1 MAKLFN
7 IYNDQICSTMGG
19 SSDGENKQTQN
30 GVKIQV
36 ACTMTWQILA
46 TYTQQPTCEPQVSKI
61 RQTDALITRNRN
73 KFNQKAR
80 WRSKTRGFSL
90 HIVIALRWD
99 VSTTTAS
106 RQVWLARL
114 TSSPRMMRTR
124 PCANNGTRDLVG
136 CHGNRWADSNVPRA
150 DGPQTTASWKILA
163 D

>member
-7 IYNDQICSTMGG
+7 IYNDQICSTVGG
-19 SSDGENKQTQN
+19 RSDGENKQTQN

-61 RQTDALITRNRN
+61 SQTDALITRNRN
-73 KFNQKAR
+73 KFNQKAI
-80 WRSKTRGFSL
+80 WRSKHADFSG
-90 HIVIALRWD
+90 HIVIAPRWD
-99 VSTTTAS
+99 VCTTTAT
-106 RQVWLARL
+106 RQLRTMTLPLPARAGL
-114 TSSPRMMRTR
+114 I
-124 PCANNGTRDLVG
+124 G

>member
-19 SSDGENKQTQN
+19 RSDGENKQTQN

-46 TYTQQPTCEPQVSKI
+46 TYTQLPTCEPQVSKI
-61 RQTDALITRNRN
+61 SQTDAQITQFRN
-73 KFNQKAR
+73 KTAQKAI
-80 WRSKTRGFSL
+80 WRSKHADLRS
-90 HIVIALRWD
+90 HRIALCCD
-99 VSTTTAS
+99 VSTTKATRRS
-106 RQVWLARL
+106 
-114 TSSPRMMRTR
+114 MRTR